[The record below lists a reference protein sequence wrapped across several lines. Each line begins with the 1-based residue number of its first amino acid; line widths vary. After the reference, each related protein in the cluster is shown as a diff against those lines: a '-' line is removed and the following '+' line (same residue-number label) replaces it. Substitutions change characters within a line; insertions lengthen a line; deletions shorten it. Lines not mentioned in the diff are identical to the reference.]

1 MKPYNKDF
9 LLNELSKY
17 NNSICERKCGDFSI
31 IKSNVQKVKMHGY
44 MYKEKEYYDTEILE
58 LKENDKSIMK
68 LDLREIQGDYE
79 AIKHAKG
86 KVGVVGLGLGYI
98 AQEIA
103 CKSNVD
109 EVIVYEINNEIINMY
124 NENFKPN
131 EKIKIIQ
138 GDAFK
143 ADKQKFDFFF
153 VDIYNYKL
161 TSKVVTDYKKF
172 NKLHEIEEYSFWGME
187 HFLLSCNYEELLWV
201 YIPENWVAMCKEL
214 YEKLQSSG
222 YINYYKP
229 LGEKKVSTILQKFKE
244 VLNAEE

>member
-9 LLNELSKY
+9 LFKEIDKY
-17 NNSICERKCGDFSI
+17 NNLICERSCGNFKI
-31 IKSNVQKVKMHGY
+31 VKSSVEKGKLHGY
-44 MYKEKEYYDTEILE
+44 MYNEKNHYDTQIIE
-58 LKENDKSIMK
+58 LKENDKSVMK

-79 AIKHAKG
+79 AIKFAKG
-86 KVGVVGLGLGYI
+86 RVGIVGLGLGYT

-103 CKSNVD
+103 AKNDVE
-109 EVIVYEINNEIINMY
+109 EVIIYEISSEIISMY

-143 ADKQKFDFFF
+143 AERQKFDFFF

-161 TSKVVTDYKKF
+161 TSKVVNDYKKF
-172 NKLHEIEEYSFWGME
+172 HKVHDIEEYSFWGME
-187 HFLLSCNYEELLWV
+187 HFLLSCNYQELLWV
-201 YIPENWVAMCKEL
+201 YIPENWVAMSKNL

-222 YINYYKP
+222 YIENYKP
-229 LGEKKVSTILQKFKE
+229 IGEKKASTILQKFKE
-244 VLNAEE
+244 VLNEE